1 MKLFKKGLAEL
12 LGTFC
17 LVLFGCGAAIVTS
30 SATSSYADGTA
41 HLGITA
47 LAFGLTVV
55 IMAYAIGS
63 ISGCHINPAV
73 SLGVLLKNL
82 FLPKEQREFG
92 WKEFIVYVVAQII
105 GGFVGALCLWG
116 IFGSD
121 CGFGANQIQ
130 PLISGGQYPYL
141 VAAITEIIL
150 TMIFVFVVL
159 AVSSSKKLS
168 KVSGLIIGLALVVVH
183 IAGIPLTGT
192 SVNPA
197 RSLAPAVF
205 AAIFGN
211 GTALNQVWLFLAC
224 PLVGAALAAIF
235 YFIFFIWKK
244 PAEEEC
250 ECCKKAP
257 EQQVVNNITNN
268 YYGVA
273 ASEEEDPT
281 AEEEKPAEEPVA
293 KEETPVE
300 EPVAEEAP
308 ANEEEA
314 DDADDSEETEGEEG
328 AAKERKKAVPFAQRL
343 AEADPELKEKY
354 DELAKY
360 CADEYGLHGRTSV
373 SADTYRLHKVRYVV
387 FSLRGKGIK
396 MHVAVNPADYEGS
409 TLPVKDDSAK
419 SKYSDVPGYIKVKS
433 ELSFKRAKVLIDDA
447 MKKAGIEKKSK

>member
-30 SATSSYADGTA
+30 LAGSSYSDGTG

-55 IMAYAIGS
+55 ILAYAIGS

-92 WKEFIVYVVAQII
+92 WKEFIVYIVAQFI
-105 GGFVGALCLWG
+105 GGFVGALCLLG
-116 IFGSD
+116 IFGGS

-130 PLISGGQYPYL
+130 PLIANGQYPYL

-150 TMIFVFVVL
+150 TMVFVFVVL

-168 KVSGLIIGLALVVVH
+168 KVSGLVIGLALTVVH
-183 IAGIPLTGT
+183 FAGIPLTGT

-205 AAIFGN
+205 AAIYGDSV
-211 GTALNQVWLFLAC
+211 ALNQVWIFIAC

-244 PAEEEC
+244 PAEEEAQ
-250 ECCKKAP
+250 EPAKAP
-257 EQQVVNNITNN
+257 EQQVINNITNN

-273 ASEEEDPT
+273 ASEEP
-281 AEEEKPAEEPVA
+281 AEEEAPVEETPAEEPVA
-293 KEETPVE
+293 EEEAPVE
-300 EPVAEEAP
+300 EPA
-308 ANEEEA
+308 EEEA
-314 DDADDSEETEGEEG
+314 EEETTEEAEDEET
-328 AAKERKKAVPFAQRL
+328 AAKERKKAVPFAQKL
-343 AEADPELKEKY
+343 EEADPELKEKY

-360 CADEYGLHGRTSV
+360 CAEEYGLHGRTSV

-387 FSLRGKGIK
+387 FSLRGKGMK
-396 MHVAVNPADYEGS
+396 MHIAVNPADYEGS

-419 SKYSDVPGYIKVKS
+419 AKYSDVPGYIKIKS